1 MADYEATGEELHTL
15 VRLGKKRPMPFAFC
29 PSAGGDSESLFA
41 THRKKPPEM
50 IAKAARKASGQT
62 KVCFGT
68 FTVEAKLMTL
78 VLVKELPSIAKKL
91 KKHLRNERL
100 PMNVKIVDVMGNELE
115 AEIEDLPDDNILDG
129 DDDDFDDD
137 ITETAEEANP
147 DDTAAEPDEDLPDP
161 KDLARQLKAL
171 QPGIMALQG
180 DAGDKLRTALGG
192 AVGLL
197 KAGDLVRAES
207 TINAIGRAYDR
218 QSKVAAPPPPPPPP
232 PPNAAALAA
241 AQRLRKL
248 QGQVGLL
255 QGPAQENLGAA
266 LTLVAKMIA
275 GGDVAKA
282 AQTLDTVEQA
292 IGRAKADITQKQ
304 ETPVPEESKAE
315 TAESN
320 DAAPTEAS
328 REWEAMAA
336 KLEPVVLATVKAGKG
351 DVDAIK
357 LKFFTMQDQAAA
369 GQHEAAIAA
378 APALAEMIRAAQ
390 TATQTQAEAEIPAD
404 VVPFVKS
411 RLAWINTRTQLR
423 AEMARLKSAMDSTL
437 SNIEGMEEAIAETG
451 KLFTYLDALDNRLE
465 NTLEDLVKTPDGP
478 ERQALKAKA
487 RDIIAQYSAELDGD
501 FFRDVDGDNGFA
513 PVKIR
518 APAVA
523 ALQQVATALAA

>member
-1 MADYEATGEELHTL
+1 MADFEATGEELHQL

-50 IAKAARKASGQT
+50 IAKSARKASGQT

-78 VLVKELPSIAKKL
+78 VLIKELPSIAKKL
-91 KKHLRNERL
+91 KKHLRHERL
-100 PMNVKIVDVMGNELE
+100 PLNVKVVDVMGNELE
-115 AEIEDLPDDNILDG
+115 TDIEDLPDDPILDADEEEI
-129 DDDDFDDD
+129 DDTD
-137 ITETAEEANP
+137 APEEASADTTQPDP
-147 DDTAAEPDEDLPDP
+147 DDDLPDP

-180 DAGDKLRTALGG
+180 DAGDKLRAALGG

-218 QSKVAAPPPPPPPP
+218 QAKAAAAPPPPPPPP
-232 PPNAAALAA
+232 NADALAA
-241 AQRLRKL
+241 AQRLKKL
-248 QGQVGLL
+248 HGQTGLL
-255 QGPAQENLGAA
+255 QGPAQEKLGAA
-266 LTLVAKMIA
+266 LGLVAKMIT
-275 GGDVAKA
+275 GGDLAKA
-282 AQTLDTVEQA
+282 SQTMDAVEQA
-292 IGRAKADITQKQ
+292 MTRAKADAAPKPDSA
-304 ETPVPEESKAE
+304 TPAAP
-315 TAESN
+315 TAE
-320 DAAPTEAS
+320 APAPTEAA
-328 REWEAMAA
+328 RKWDAIAA
-336 KLEPVVLATVKAGKG
+336 KLEPVVLATIKAGKG
-351 DVDAIK
+351 DIDAIK
-357 LKFFTMQDQAAA
+357 LKFYAMQDQAAA

-378 APALAEMIRAAQ
+378 APALAEMIRSAQ
-390 TATQTQAEAEIPAD
+390 AATQTQAEAAIPAD

-423 AEMARLKSAMDSTL
+423 AEMQTLKSAMDTAL

-487 RDIIAQYSAELDGD
+487 REIIAEYSAELDGD

-523 ALQQVATALAA
+523 ALQQVSTALAA